1 VSHFNDIGLKNTLP
15 KKFKN
20 VDAKKFVSEM
30 LKDKKTINKSLTL
43 ILIKRIGSAFIKK
56 DYPQK
61 KLLKLFKEI
70 TK

>member
-1 VSHFNDIGLKNTLP
+1 MSHFNDIGLKNTLP
-15 KKFKN
+15 KN
-20 VDAKKFVSEM
+20 LNNISAKKFVSEM

-56 DYPQK
+56 DYSQK
-61 KLLKLFKEI
+61 KLLKLYKEI